1 MNYVILN
8 GNKSTAV
15 QGLLIQ
21 ELPPVSKPQM
31 RSSIETIDG
40 RDGDLI
46 TRLGYAAYDKILTI
60 GLKKGADIN
69 DVISY
74 FVNNNEGA
82 VTFSNEPDF
91 YYRYSILEAIDF
103 ERLIRF
109 RQAKVTMHIQPF
121 KFSLNE
127 GNTEFLLPADKNLL
141 VINSGNIYSKP
152 IISIKGFGDVNV
164 SLNGTQIFTIQF
176 STTAAET
183 ITIDTEAMEAY
194 DDRKLRNRDVTGDY
208 NKFHLQIGRN
218 AIKFGGTGVV
228 SEVLIEKYSRW
239 I

>member
-183 ITIDTEAMEAY
+183 ITIDTETMEAY

>member
-60 GLKKGADIN
+60 GLKKDADIN

-82 VTFSNEPDF
+82 VTFSNEPDL

-218 AIKFGGTGVV
+218 AIKFSGTGVV

>member
-60 GLKKGADIN
+60 GLKKDADIN

-218 AIKFGGTGVV
+218 AIKFSGTGVV

>member
-60 GLKKGADIN
+60 GLKKDADIN

-109 RQAKVTMHIQPF
+109 RQAKVTLHIQPF

-218 AIKFGGTGVV
+218 AIKFSGTGVV

>member
-60 GLKKGADIN
+60 GLKKDADIN

-82 VTFSNEPDF
+82 VTFSNEPDL

-109 RQAKVTMHIQPF
+109 RQARVTMHTQPF

>member
-60 GLKKGADIN
+60 GLKKDADIN

-164 SLNGTQIFTIQF
+164 SLNGTQIFTIRF

-208 NKFHLQIGRN
+208 NKLHLQIGRN
-218 AIKFGGTGVV
+218 AIKFSGTGIV